1 MSLKTFPAIISVFS
15 IAYCV
20 SFVLAPRML
29 GAIRRTVDSP
39 TSELIAL
46 FFGVALPPFGMIL
59 WFARR
64 LDRPALR
71 NVLDAVASGA
81 TAGTGVAAI
90 GNVTEIMNAM
100 GWTAALIYAFGTLG
114 ALWFLKGN

>member
-1 MSLKTFPAIISVFS
+1 MA
-15 IAYCV
+15 
-20 SFVLAPRML
+20 R
-29 GAIRRTVDSP
+29 
-39 TSELIAL
+39 
-46 FFGVALPPFGMIL
+46 FFGVALPPFGMML

-71 NVLDAVASGA
+71 NVLVAVASGA

-90 GNVTEIMNAM
+90 GNVTGIMNAM
-100 GWTAALIYAFGTLG
+100 GWNADLNYAFGTLG